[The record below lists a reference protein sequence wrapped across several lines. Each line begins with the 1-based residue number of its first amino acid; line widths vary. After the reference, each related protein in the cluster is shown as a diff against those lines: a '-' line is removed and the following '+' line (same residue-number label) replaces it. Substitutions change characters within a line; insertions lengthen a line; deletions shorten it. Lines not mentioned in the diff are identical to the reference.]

1 MRITVDRQEKKIGR
15 GLVSASE
22 LYDLAGRGEER
33 LFLHLADDEKIPL
46 LPADYVVVRGGETFV
61 ADGAETQDA
70 PPLRNAIRPRFN
82 CKPGPDLRTAKITGA
97 ALKALDSEFP
107 HGRLFV
113 DIEGGVDAE
122 IADDMMI
129 VVQNADSF
137 FVIPDGGD
145 DVIDIESCGKHDR
158 QPPKGYRYR
167 IRIDGEKYVAQSGGM
182 SGAEILA
189 LVGKRPDEWSLNQK
203 LHGGKRLRIEIHD
216 AVDLT
221 LKGIERFETVRR
233 QAQQGHE

>member
-1 MRITVDRQEKKIGR
+1 MQVTVDRQEKEIRR
-15 GLVSASE
+15 GLISVCE

-46 LPADYVVVRGGETFV
+46 LPADHIVIRGGEIFV
-61 ADGAETQDA
+61 AGEAETQDD

-82 CKPGPDLRTAKITGA
+82 GDPGPALRTARITGA

-113 DIEGGVDAE
+113 DIEGGIDAE

-129 VVQNADSF
+129 IVQNADSF
-137 FVIPDGGD
+137 FVIPNGD
-145 DVIDIESCGKHDR
+145 DGVIDVESCGKHDR
-158 QPPKGYRYR
+158 QPPKGYEYR
-167 IRIDGEKYVAQSGGM
+167 IRIDRDKYVVQSGGM

-189 LVGKRPDEWSLNQK
+189 LAAKNPDEWSLNQK
-203 LHGGKRLRIEIHD
+203 LHGGKRVRIEIHD